1 MSISAFACKALA
13 SIPLQHTPHRVPS
26 QRSLLQ
32 LEHVRSG
39 NRTAPTAN
47 TPPTRMQ
54 AAASLL
60 PKLLLSSL
68 QSQALP
74 ALSGAVRSKAHLAVT
89 NVGSSTNIRWHE
101 GAVCTQAKES
111 LLDQR
116 GAVVWFTGLS
126 GALSANIRITGCAQP
141 LRKPATGQP
150 GRACVGL

>member
-1 MSISAFACKALA
+1 
-13 SIPLQHTPHRVPS
+13 
-26 QRSLLQ
+26 
-32 LEHVRSG
+32 
-39 NRTAPTAN
+39 
-47 TPPTRMQ
+47 MQ